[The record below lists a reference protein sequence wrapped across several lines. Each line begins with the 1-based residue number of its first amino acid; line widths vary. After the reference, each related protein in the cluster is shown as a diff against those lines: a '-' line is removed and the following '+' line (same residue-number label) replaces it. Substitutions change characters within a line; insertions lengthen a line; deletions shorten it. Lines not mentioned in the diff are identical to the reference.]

1 MLALGTA
8 ARVGA
13 AATLVGVAL
22 LLGCRAADPAVARLR
37 CRLGQVTAAIPV
49 PDAATVWR
57 SSMLVALEKRGLHVD
72 ESGDAQVVLDL
83 DVQQTGQMMTATLH
97 AALSNGSSL
106 PPIVWTNRVT
116 LTSEDKA
123 QGWDAKLSAA
133 VTLELAAR
141 LQKALRGV
149 AHDLETSPPTTGRG
163 GDPAAALEPQDSEPS
178 GLYAAEAQLTFNVLD
193 AVSLDPASGKIGL
206 FGHRDDSYIGNAIPW
221 LEHLAEL
228 LDHPSPEFSLSWTPD
243 SAQRVQA
250 FLDKTESPEE
260 IRRVTDQWGAIIG
273 PNRTLSPMGSVML
286 PILGLR
292 VTDAAAPGFLGL
304 DTKDVD
310 GGVRVDRVYPGSP
323 AEKVG
328 LLPGDVITRF
338 GGPRVFD
345 SRHFVHTI
353 RAAGAGATLSL
364 TVWRKDRGVFAVQPT
379 LGVFQG
385 DAFAGM
391 TGNDVAACI
400 FASAGMKKA
409 AGATHWCDIVFRYQ
423 KTNKDYT
430 DDAILGLL
438 GALGL
443 GQEVMDLWGKGGD
456 APLRIS
462 RDMCAAL
469 DDAYGLEGHPV
480 LAAFDANYDGQD
492 IQHGLDPAW
501 TVLDQQTKPALGR
514 ALASL
519 MSKPGGMQIPPE
531 LMEATYHLHP
541 EVQPEYLGGL
551 DPRSQLA
558 RVMFEA
564 DYVGK
569 RLVHSPWLATVV
581 PGYQTVFEFDR
592 AHPGSRHAGA
602 TRTYHMWI
610 SCAALDAA
618 ETGDGREL
626 QFRGA
631 RMQFNIRQRDQQG
644 MDLPPMPGGYEDLL
658 TQRYEA
664 LSRLVPVLHEVRE
677 CEKLAAAA
685 RWIQSK
691 RPGTVLPREGR
702 TTWAGP
708 SRMPGLVYLYLYPPT
723 GPSRFDETVIAT
735 GGCSLRGL
743 SAFPKDTGL
752 HDLSDAVADFP
763 SITLIDPP
771 PVHATPVGPAT
782 KTPSS
787 PTAPPSGGSSPPS
800 GGSSP
805 PPPPPATGRPQNTSP
820 SEPPPPE
827 NPPSTAPTDPQGTVK
842 PPPVVPTPKPRDLLF
857 TVLPAVP
864 GKREGIM
871 INPAAENVK
880 DPARVND
887 LAKLMEVTRLMLIA
901 KNAIELKLKD
911 EDIQKQK
918 QAELWKALNDLKKT
932 YGMLVVAK
940 GGFREQAPSIRED
953 LKNLWG
959 EIKGYDIPTDLL
971 DPNADHSARA
981 RIESAWEKLKEDSD
995 LGARFHK
1002 WIEHQKEL
1010 WTENKEAE
1018 RIENEI
1024 YQDARVASNDRAAM
1038 QRLQEHYD
1046 ALAVYR
1052 DQLLRKLNMI
1062 E

>member
-1 MLALGTA
+1 MQVLRTA
-8 ARVGA
+8 TRVGA
-13 AATLVGVAL
+13 AATLVLVAL
-22 LLGCRAADPAVARLR
+22 LLGCRSADPGVARLH
-37 CRLGQVTAAIPV
+37 CRLGQVTVAIPV
-49 PDAATVWR
+49 ADAASTWR

-72 ESGDAQVVLDL
+72 ESGEAQVVLDL
-83 DVQQTGQMMTATLH
+83 DVQQPAQVMTATLRV
-97 AALSNGSSL
+97 ALSNGTNL

-116 LTSEDKA
+116 IPPEDKA
-123 QGWDAKLSAA
+123 HGWDAKLAAA

-149 AHDLETSPPTTGRG
+149 ARDLETSPPTTARG
-163 GDPAAALEPQDSEPS
+163 GDPTAALEPQDSEPG
-178 GLYAAEAQLTFNVLD
+178 GLYAAQEQLTFNVLD
-193 AVSLDPASGKIGL
+193 AVSLDPVSGKIGL
-206 FGHRDDSYIGNAIPW
+206 FGHRDDAYVGNAIPW

-260 IRRVTDQWGAIIG
+260 VRRVTDQWGAIIG
-273 PNRTLSPMGSVML
+273 PNGTLSPMGSVML
-286 PILGLR
+286 PVLGLR
-292 VTDAAAPGFLGL
+292 VTDAAAPGFLGAEVS
-304 DTKDVD
+304 DAE
-310 GGVRVDRVYPGSP
+310 GGVRIDRIYPGSP
-323 AEKVG
+323 AEKSGMLV
-328 LLPGDVITRF
+328 GDVIMRI

-345 SRHFVHTI
+345 VRHFTYQV

-364 TVWRKDRGVFAVQPT
+364 TVWRKGRGVFGADPK
-379 LGVFQG
+379 LDALNG
-385 DAFAGM
+385 DPFAGM
-391 TGNDVAACI
+391 TGNDVAVCI
-400 FASAGMKKA
+400 FNTAGMKKA
-409 AGATHWCDIVFRYQ
+409 AGATHWCDVVFRYQ

-430 DDAILGLL
+430 EDAILGLL

-480 LAAFDANYDGQD
+480 LAAFDAHYDGLD

-592 AHPGSRHAGA
+592 AHPGSRHTGA

-664 LSRLVPVLHEVRE
+664 LSRLVPALHEVRK

-691 RPGTVLPREGR
+691 RPGTALPREGR

-782 KTPSS
+782 ATPSS
-787 PTAPPSGGSSPPS
+787 PTSPPV

-805 PPPPPATGRPQNTSP
+805 PPQPPATGRPQNTSP
-820 SEPPPPE
+820 SEPAPPE
-827 NPPSTAPTDPQGTVK
+827 NPPSTAPTEPQGTVK
-842 PPPVVPTPKPRDLLF
+842 PPAVVSPPRKLDLLF

-871 INPAAENVK
+871 IDPAAENVK

-901 KNAIELKLKD
+901 KNAIELKLED
-911 EDIQKQK
+911 EEIQKQK

-932 YGMLVVAK
+932 YGMIVVAK
-940 GGFREQAPSIRED
+940 GGFPERPPSIRED
-953 LKNLWG
+953 LKNLWA

-971 DPNADHSARA
+971 DPNADHSARE
-981 RIESAWEKLKEDSD
+981 RIEAAWAKLKDDSD

-1010 WTENKEAE
+1010 WSENKKAE
-1018 RIENEI
+1018 RIENDI
-1024 YQDARVASNDRAAM
+1024 YQDARVAKNDQAAM
-1038 QRLQEHYD
+1038 QRLQGQYD
-1046 ALAVYR
+1046 ALAAYR